1 MAAAAVS
8 IDPSLY
14 HHSHHHYSP
23 YSQQQQRQ
31 HHSLSALQHHH
42 AHQSSSQ
49 SSPSAASVAS
59 LASALGV
66 SGGGA
71 GNGLGLLSGMN
82 AHSVNAIA
90 AFHSQASTPMHAN
103 AAAQSHHNGG
113 FPSFSAAASQSSF
126 VPLYPPLYPMAQAA
140 AVPITSSSSLSLS
153 ASSSSNFSMFPAGNA
168 TTSLSAWPPASA
180 SFPSSSHIS
189 RVVTPDSSP
198 STPTHF
204 NSSASAW
211 SDRLM
216 PLTAHTFNMQH
227 SSSADDYPM
236 SVKDDNSSSAHD
248 GLSVHSGVDKDD
260 LSAVSSSH
268 MLLTRSSQSVTRQLP
283 PQVRDHASR
292 RRSSSNTSAMSGGS
306 VLDDKQLEALLKSIR
321 LSVAKMD
328 ELIASSPAG
337 LSTAS
342 TASTAS
348 TSSTSSTP
356 STSPV
361 FRPSGTAALEDIKAL
376 LVNAANAVSTGKK
389 RKSVDESVDGVD
401 SPMKRR
407 LTADEEEEEGEEA
420 AEGAFAVQEVNG
432 NGMPEDDDEDD
443 DAGAADDDD
452 SPRTQCK
459 PCPLVESINKK
470 PLKVLYVNVQRQYTV
485 SKKETVRM
493 SKDDKERLVPVHV
506 RIMGTPA
513 RGELYFVAKDV
524 CLLIHTRKG
533 NVAKSIGQFREDEKV
548 RMSVVCPRSN
558 GTVST
563 HILTALT
570 VKGVKRLLTTSRSPL
585 ASHVLKWIMKQV
597 DVIMTEY
604 AEEKKARQMKK
615 MAAAA
620 ASATQQQQKE
630 TAAVAVRKSSQDS
643 ASSQGSFNSNKTSPS
658 ASPASGLMVAPV
670 VPLAPLSPLE
680 GAAVA
685 PLMPQEPSPIVKPSP
700 VNYRLSPSS
709 SATPSHQLS
718 VMVGQQQLLSQPDR
732 KTGSS
737 LPNSPTRTSP
747 SLPSSLAPSAPSTP
761 TSGGRSTVG
770 TPSPS
775 TAVRSAFSKVPS
787 FTADADG
794 KKSEAVEVGRVS
806 PIAEK
811 TVADGTAPAATGV
824 KTNAK
829 LTSLLEAIK
838 VQNVDGKQA

>member
-23 YSQQQQRQ
+23 YSQQ
-31 HHSLSALQHHH
+31 HHTLLHQHH
-42 AHQSSSQ
+42 AHSSSSQ
-49 SSPSAASVAS
+49 SPSAASVAS
-59 LASALGV
+59 LASALSVAGGAA
-66 SGGGA
+66 GGGMA
-71 GNGLGLLSGMN
+71 GLLSGMN
-82 AHSVNAIA
+82 VHSVNALA
-90 AFHSQASTPMHAN
+90 AFRSQTATPMHAN
-103 AAAQSHHNGG
+103 AAAQAHHNSG
-113 FPSFSAAASQSSF
+113 FPSFSSSSTQSSF
-126 VPLYPPLYPMAQAA
+126 VPLYPQMYPMAQAA
-140 AVPITSSSSLSLS
+140 AVPLSSSSSLAL
-153 ASSSSNFSMFPAGNA
+153 SSSSPAFNVFQAGNA
-168 TTSLSAWPPASA
+168 TSLSAWPPGSS

-198 STPTHF
+198 STPTHTHF
-204 NSSASAW
+204 GSASAW
-211 SDRLM
+211 NDRLM

-227 SSSADDYPM
+227 CSSEDYPM
-236 SVKDDNSSSAHD
+236 SSKDDNSSAAHD
-248 GLSVHSGVDKDD
+248 GLSEHSGADKDD
-260 LSAVSSSH
+260 SSALSSAHMMLSRSTQSS
-268 MLLTRSSQSVTRQLP
+268 TRQLST
-283 PQVRDHASR
+283 QAREHVNR
-292 RRSSSNTSAMSGGS
+292 RRSSSNTSAASGGS
-306 VLDDKQLEALLKSIR
+306 AIDDKQLEALLKSIR

-342 TASTAS
+342 TAST
-348 TSSTSSTP
+348 TSSSSASSTP

-361 FRPSGTAALEDIKAL
+361 LRPSSTAALEDIKAL

-389 RKSVDESVDGVD
+389 RKSVDESADGVD

-407 LTADEEEEEGEEA
+407 ITADDEDEEAEEA
-420 AEGAFAVQEVNG
+420 AEGGFSVQEVNG
-432 NGMPEDDDEDD
+432 NVVAEDDEDDD
-443 DAGAADDDD
+443 DAGAAEDDD

-493 SKDDKERLVPVHV
+493 SKEDKERLVPVHV

-597 DVIMTEY
+597 DVIMAEY
-604 AEEKKARQMKK
+604 AEEKKQRQMRK
-615 MAAAA
+615 MAAAV
-620 ASATQQQQKE
+620 ASASQQHQK
-630 TAAVAVRKSSQDS
+630 AAAAIAVRKSSQDS
-643 ASSQGSFNSNKTSPS
+643 AGSQSSFSSNKTSPS
-658 ASPASGLMVAPV
+658 ASPAASGMMAAPV

-680 GAAVA
+680 AVPVA
-685 PLMPQEPSPIVKPSP
+685 PLAPQEPSPIVKPSP
-700 VNYRLSPSS
+700 LNYRLSPLS
-709 SATPSHQLS
+709 SASAPHQLS
-718 VMVGQQQLLSQPDR
+718 VVVVQQQLLSQPDA
-732 KTGSS
+732 KTATS
-737 LPNSPTRTSP
+737 LPNSPTRTAA
-747 SLPSSLAPSAPSTP
+747 SLPSSLTPSAPSTP
-761 TSGGRSTVG
+761 TSGGQPASTSPAPN
-770 TPSPS
+770 TP
-775 TAVRSAFSKVPS
+775 ARSAFSKVPS
-787 FTADADG
+787 FTTDADG
-794 KKSEAVEVGRVS
+794 KKSEAVETGRVS
-806 PIAEK
+806 PTADK
-811 TVADGTAPAATGV
+811 AADGTAQAATGV
-824 KTNAK
+824 KTTGK

-838 VQNVDGKQA
+838 AENVDGK

>member
-1 MAAAAVS
+1 M
-8 IDPSLY
+8 
-14 HHSHHHYSP
+14 
-23 YSQQQQRQ
+23 
-31 HHSLSALQHHH
+31 
-42 AHQSSSQ
+42 
-49 SSPSAASVAS
+49 
-59 LASALGV
+59 
-66 SGGGA
+66 
-71 GNGLGLLSGMN
+71 GLLAGMN
-82 AHSVNAIA
+82 AHSVNAMA
-90 AFHSQASTPMHAN
+90 AFRSQAAN
-103 AAAQSHHNGG
+103 PLQQQQQHVNVAAGHSHHTGG
-113 FPSFSAAASQSSF
+113 FPSFSSAPSQSSF

-153 ASSSSNFSMFPAGNA
+153 ASSSPSYTVYPAAGNA
-168 TTSLSAWPPASA
+168 TSSMSAWPAAST
-180 SFPSSSHIS
+180 SYPPSSHIS

-204 NSSASAW
+204 GSSASAW
-211 SDRLM
+211 ADRLM
-216 PLTAHTFNMQH
+216 PLTAHTFNMSNMQH
-227 SSSADDYPM
+227 SGSADDYHM
-236 SVKDDNSSSAHD
+236 SSKDDSSAAHD
-248 GLSVHSGVDKDD
+248 GLSEHSGADKDD
-260 LSAVSSSH
+260 SSALSSSSH
-268 MLLTRSSQSVTRQLP
+268 MLMSRSSQSTSRQLP
-283 PQVRDHASR
+283 VQAREQLSR
-292 RRSSSNTSAMSGGS
+292 RRSSSNTSAASGGS
-306 VLDDKQLEALLKSIR
+306 AIDDKQLEALLKSIR

-348 TSSTSSTP
+348 SSSVSSTP

-361 FRPSGTAALEDIKAL
+361 LRPSGTAALEDIKAL
-376 LVNAANAVSTGKK
+376 LVNAANAVSSSSGKK
-389 RKSVDESVDGVD
+389 RKSVDEGGVGVD

-407 LTADEEEEEGEEA
+407 LTADAEDEEA
-420 AEGAFAVQEVNG
+420 EEAGEGGFVVQEVNG
-432 NGMPEDDDEDD
+432 NGMAEDDEDD
-443 DAGAADDDD
+443 DDTGAADDDD

-470 PLKVLYVNVQRQYTV
+470 PLKVLFVNVQRQYTV

-597 DVIMTEY
+597 DVIMSEY
-604 AEEKKARQMKK
+604 AEEKKQRQMKK

-620 ASATQQQQKE
+620 ASVNQRQQKD

-643 ASSQGSFNSNKTSPS
+643 AGSQGSFNSNRTSPS
-658 ASPASGLMVAPV
+658 ASPAASGLMAAPV

-680 GAAVA
+680 VPLVA
-685 PLMPQEPSPIVKPSP
+685 PLGPQEPSPIVKPSP
-700 VNYRLSPSS
+700 LNYRLSPSS
-709 SATPSHQLS
+709 SASASHQLS
-718 VMVGQQQLLSQPDR
+718 VMVGQQQLLSQPDK
-732 KTGSS
+732 KTTSS
-737 LPNSPTRTSP
+737 SPNSPTRTAAS

-761 TSGGRSTVG
+761 TSGGRSTVA
-770 TPSPS
+770 TPSPN
-775 TAVRSAFSKVPS
+775 TVARSAFSKVPS
-787 FTADADG
+787 FTTDADG
-794 KKSEAVEVGRVS
+794 KRVEAVEAGRVS
-806 PIAEK
+806 PTADK
-811 TVADGTAPAATGV
+811 TADGTAAVATGV
-824 KTNAK
+824 KTTGK
-829 LTSLLEAIK
+829 LTTLLEAIK
-838 VQNVDGKQA
+838 VQNVDGK